1 MCLTLR
7 PKGEQVRKSDRLF
20 QLTNILRRHQPL
32 TAKQLAEKLM
42 VSERTIYRYVDDLS
56 ISGIP
61 VYGEPGVGYRLSEGF
76 ELPPLQLS
84 PDELEALITGVSF
97 IASLTGKN
105 FTASARSLLSK
116 IESALP
122 NESRMIA
129 SEENRVVRVPASHRE
144 SEAYPLW
151 GKIHSAIEARR
162 WLEISYHSLSEVMT
176 TRTVFPLGL
185 FYWGGKWTLGCW
197 CKLRGNYRDLRI
209 DRITQLALC
218 EHAEYL
224 PEHVSLTAYIEL
236 KSTKAT
242 DTMVSVAK
250 PYS

>member
-1 MCLTLR
+1 M
-7 PKGEQVRKSDRLF
+7 RKSDRLF

-32 TAKQLAEKLM
+32 TARQLAEKLM

-56 ISGIP
+56 LLGIP
-61 VYGEPGVGYRLSEGF
+61 IYGEPGVGYRLSEGF

-84 PDELEALITGVSF
+84 PGELEALIAGVSF
-97 IASLTGKN
+97 TASLTGKD
-105 FTASARSLLSK
+105 FAASAHSLLAK
-116 IESALP
+116 IEAVLP
-122 NESRMIA
+122 NESKIIS
-129 SEENRVVRVPASHRE
+129 SEGRVVRVPASHRE
-144 SEAYPLW
+144 SEGYLLW

-162 WLEISYHSLSEVMT
+162 WLKIGYNSLSEVMT
-176 TRTVFPLGL
+176 ARTVFPLGL

-197 CKLRGNYRDLRI
+197 CGLRGDYRDLRI
-209 DRITQLALC
+209 DRITQLVLS
-218 EHAEYL
+218 EHAGSL
-224 PEHVSLTAYIEL
+224 PEHVSLPAYIEL